1 MLSGTMGRAGTVY
14 RSHERPPAPVIP
26 AQPPS
31 WPHQPHVAN
40 SGYASLIADI
50 VAQK

>member
-1 MLSGTMGRAGTVY
+1 MGRAGTVY
-14 RSHERPPAPVIP
+14 RSHERPLVAAVLP

-31 WPHQPHVAN
+31 WPHQSHVAN